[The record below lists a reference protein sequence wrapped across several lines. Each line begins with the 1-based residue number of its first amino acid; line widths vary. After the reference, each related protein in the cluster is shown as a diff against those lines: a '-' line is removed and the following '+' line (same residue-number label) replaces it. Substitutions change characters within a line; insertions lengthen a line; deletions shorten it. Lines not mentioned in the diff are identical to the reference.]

1 MDEEEIGNDYDRQSQ
16 QKKEIE
22 KKPVQKKG
30 KKRIGA
36 KKTASDEF
44 SENSDIRMG
53 GNSKPKQYRNK
64 EQMEE
69 DEENEI
75 LKNELN
81 MNDEGDSCDEN
92 SIRYH

>member
-1 MDEEEIGNDYDRQSQ
+1 
-16 QKKEIE
+16 
-22 KKPVQKKG
+22 
-30 KKRIGA
+30 
-36 KKTASDEF
+36 
-44 SENSDIRMG
+44 
-53 GNSKPKQYRNK
+53 
-64 EQMEE
+64 MEE